1 MATDISICSN
11 ALLKLG
17 APPIHSFQDQTQT
30 SGICANIWPGVRDAV
45 LRAHPWNC
53 ATKRVILAPET
64 ATPAWGYA
72 HQFVIPADCLR
83 IMEIEDS
90 VDYRIESGRILSDE
104 TAINL
109 KYIWRNT
116 DPVTYDPAL
125 VDAMTQRMTA
135 ELAYPLTRS
144 DQRQVTETNK
154 YTAMI
159 REARFYDATEQP
171 QDEFLNYPADR
182 RTEILTRWPSS
193 TISKTAS

>member
-53 ATKRVILAPET
+53 ATRRVVLAPDSR
-64 ATPAWGYA
+64 APAFGYGS
-72 HQFVIPADCLR
+72 QFVIPADCLR
-83 IMEIEDS
+83 ILEIANTS
-90 VDYRIESGRILSDE
+90 NYRIESGRILADE
-104 TAINL
+104 QSL
-109 KYIWRNT
+109 ELRYIFRNT

-171 QDEFLNYPADR
+171 QDEFLNYPLIDVR
-182 RTEILTRWPSS
+182 RF
-193 TISKTAS
+193 